1 MARTRPGSD
10 ARELP
15 PPAVIDVGGRLR
27 REIPQLSPAE
37 QKVAQLMSED
47 PGRVAQMTVT
57 ELAAHASV
65 STATVVRATKSL
77 GFAGY
82 PQLRYALA
90 TQAGR
95 TDAAGAVDVPPIA
108 DILDGDGVATIVAKL
123 AAFECNQIVAT
134 SELTSPL
141 TLDEIAGRVAAATC
155 CYAFGIGSSGLVAQD
170 FIQKITRIGL
180 TGTAQVEHD
189 AALVT
194 ASLLGPGDI
203 VLAVSHSGET
213 PGTIE
218 PVRRAQQAG
227 AFTAALTGAPRSTL
241 ARLAEQV
248 LLTAG
253 VEIGLRSAAVGS
265 RIGQLLVI
273 DALFVRIA
281 QLTPTASAALQN
293 THDVIAAARKRG
305 R

>member
-1 MARTRPGSD
+1 MARTRPGSAD
-10 ARELP
+10 RDLP
-15 PPAVIDVGGRLR
+15 PPAVIDLGVRLR
-27 REIPQLSPAE
+27 GVIAQLSPAE
-37 QKVAQLMSED
+37 QKVAQLMIED

-57 ELAAHASV
+57 ELADHASI
-65 STATVVRATKSL
+65 STATVVRAAKSL
-77 GFAGY
+77 GFDGY

-90 TQAGR
+90 TQGGR
-95 TDAAGAVDVPPIA
+95 TDTAKPVDVPPVA
-108 DILDGDGVATIVAKL
+108 DIVDGDDVATIMTKL
-123 AAFECNQIVAT
+123 AAFECSQIVAT
-134 SELTSPL
+134 SELTSPS
-141 TLDEIAGRVAAATC
+141 TVDEIAGRVAAARR
-155 CYAFGIGSSGLVAQD
+155 CYTFGIGSSGLVAQD

-180 TGTAQVEHD
+180 TGTAHVEHD

-194 ASLLGPGDI
+194 ASLLGPDDI

-241 ARLAEQV
+241 ARLVDQV

-253 VEIGLRSAAVGS
+253 VELGLRSAAVGS

-273 DALFVRIA
+273 DGLFVRVA
-281 QLTPTASAALQN
+281 QLIPTASAALQN